1 MKSGI
6 VLSLAMAA
14 ALPLVADT
22 TTANVIGLIRVDS
35 PEKETIV
42 SIPFVATS
50 ASATDAAI
58 PVTDIVKTSNLTNGD
73 ELRYYNSSTRKYQC
87 WRLTD
92 GNWEAAS
99 EVSSGGA
106 VSTGSTLARGDA
118 IILVRQNP
126 TESVNEVP
134 RAKSF
139 YLQGQVAKSASVEC
153 TMAQG
158 SATAPAYS
166 LIAPPSDTNVALNGG
181 TWTGVGAKDQ
191 VQING
196 KLYWFDASSGKW
208 GTYATDP
215 TTFEKTFTP
224 TDVTIAVGTGAW
236 FISAPGATEAA
247 QVTWSN
253 LPSVQ

>member
-22 TTANVIGLIRVDS
+22 TTANVVGLIRVDS
-35 PEKETIV
+35 SANETIV

-118 IILVRQNP
+118 IILVRENP
-126 TESVNEVP
+126 GS
-134 RAKSF
+134 SF
-139 YLQGQVAKSASVEC
+139 YLQGQVAKSSSVKC

-166 LIAPPSDTNVALNGG
+166 LIAPPTDTAVALNAGS
-181 TWTGVGAKDQ
+181 WTKVGDKDQ

-196 KLYWFDASSGKW
+196 KLYWFDALSGKW

-236 FISAPGATEAA
+236 FISAPRAAEAA
-247 QVTWSN
+247 QVTWSQ
-253 LPSVQ
+253 LPSVL

>member
-35 PEKETIV
+35 SANETIV

-50 ASATDAAI
+50 AGADDAAI
-58 PVTDIVKTSNLTNGD
+58 PVTDIVKTANLEVGD
-73 ELRYYNSSTRKYQC
+73 KLEYYNSAQGKYEVWQIVAGEGGVKT
-87 WRLTD
+87 WQAATSVND
-92 GNWEAAS
+92 GEMTVAS
-99 EVSSGGA
+99 SS
-106 VSTGSTLARGDA
+106 LARGNA
-118 IILVRQNP
+118 IILVRTTP
-126 TESVNEVP
+126 GSC
-134 RAKSF
+134 F
-139 YLQGQVAKSASVEC
+139 YLQGQVAKSGSAEC
-153 TMAQG
+153 TMARG
-158 SATAPAYS
+158 SASAPAYS
-166 LIAPPSDTNVALNGG
+166 LIAPPSDKTVELNDGV
-181 TWTGVGAKDQ
+181 WAKVGAKDQ

-196 KLYWFDASSGKW
+196 KLYWFDALSGKW

-215 TTFEKTFTP
+215 TTFVKTFTP
-224 TDVTIAVGTGAW
+224 TEATIAVGTGAW